1 MNIAPHMLTIYQ
13 QLLVLSQTMLRLA
26 SEGSW
31 EELIEMEVVYVSA
44 VEKLAES
51 TKQTPVPA
59 HVQDQLRP
67 VLRHILDNEA
77 EVKSLLQARMTELSS
92 LIGQASRQKSV
103 NKAYTRGQ
111 GVVLFPQEPGG
122 I

>member
-103 NKAYTRGQ
+103 NKAYTRVQ

>member
-13 QLLVLSQTMLRLA
+13 QLLVLSQRMLRLA

-44 VEKLAES
+44 VEKLAEC

-59 HVQDQLRP
+59 HVQEQLRP

-77 EVKSLLQARMTELSS
+77 EVKSLLQGRMTELSS

-103 NKAYTRGQ
+103 NKAYTRVQ